1 VKVLC
6 VGGPLD
12 GRTVDYAGERL
23 NAAVPGPY
31 AGPATTR
38 SIAEYEANIF
48 RVRDSGGS
56 DGDYTV
62 YVHGR
67 LPDVGEV
74 LAALYRARLV

>member
-1 VKVLC
+1 VNVLC
-6 VGGPLD
+6 LGGPLD
-12 GRTVDYAGERL
+12 GRVVPFAGERYY
-23 NAAVPGPY
+23 AAAAPV
-31 AGPATTR
+31 
-38 SIAEYEANIF
+38 EYEANTF

-56 DGDYTV
+56 DGDYIV